1 MEHQEY
7 YIIRGDRSG
16 VFFGQITERH
26 DREVT
31 LTNCRRVC

>member
-16 VFFGQITERH
+16 VFFGQIVERMT
-26 DREVT
+26 RFAMQQAV
-31 LTNCRRVC
+31 NRK